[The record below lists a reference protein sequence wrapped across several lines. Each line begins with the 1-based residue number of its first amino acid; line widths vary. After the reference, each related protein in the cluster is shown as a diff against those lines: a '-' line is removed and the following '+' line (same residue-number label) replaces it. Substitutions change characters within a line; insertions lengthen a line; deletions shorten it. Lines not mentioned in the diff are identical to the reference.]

1 MYAPIESGSQVLIVY
16 SKKTV
21 LHNHT
26 NNREALVYLGRR
38 MCMDPWF
45 WSFFHSSWYRSVYLL
60 KRKPVV
66 ETKWVNWVW
75 MAS

>member
-1 MYAPIESGSQVLIVY
+1 
-16 SKKTV
+16 
-21 LHNHT
+21 
-26 NNREALVYLGRR
+26 LGQR

-60 KRKPVV
+60 KRKPMV